1 MIVPNESELLHMK
14 IQAAMRENNFPH
26 NQLMYLGE
34 REDQHWYLIAG
45 KHEVPVTML
54 EGFERIDDEE

>member
-1 MIVPNESELLHMK
+1 LLHMK

-26 NQLMYLGE
+26 NQLMYLGV
-34 REDQHWYLIAG
+34 REEQHWYLIAG

-54 EGFERIDDEE
+54 EGFERVDEDE

>member
-1 MIVPNESELLHMK
+1 
-14 IQAAMRENNFPH
+14 MRENAFPH
-26 NQLMYLGE
+26 NQLMYLGV
-34 REDQHWYLIAG
+34 REEQHWYLIAG

>member
-1 MIVPNESELLHMK
+1 MIVPNENELLHMK

-26 NQLMYLGE
+26 NQLMYLGV
-34 REDQHWYLIAG
+34 REEQHWYLIAG

-54 EGFERIDDEE
+54 EGFERVDEDE